1 MRKWAVLTTVAMLAV
16 SVFIG
21 GCAQYSALGVDSI
34 EYMGLSYGPSELPM
48 LSADM
53 LYYTGDASGGAKLY
67 APGWTSPEKVPSLL
81 FIKDAL
87 GYRAFSKLADNPPVY
102 AYTPYESYNVGE
114 AVTFG
119 LMDEAG
125 GIVELRNSAPFEVQ
139 RRENGE
145 WKTIYQPVAAQVIT
159 TLENGTYKAWAWEQQ
174 YSGGGKVG
182 TGDYRAV
189 IDGKYEV
196 YFTITEG
203 APVVRLE
210 TTDYDDDTLRN
221 TFGSVPEHA
230 AIGKYYTKYDS
241 GVRDDVAGQML
252 FKAYM
257 KGADAE
263 KLRSALKTA
272 MADSGRLEMLPC
284 LAVHASYNG
293 RPSWIIVYNWG
304 MGGEG
309 LGHIR
314 YYVVDDATG
323 EIAYFMTCR

>member
-1 MRKWAVLTTVAMLAV
+1 MSWILAALAV
-16 SVFIG
+16 VVFVLAG
-21 GCAQYSALGVDSI
+21 GCAQYIASGPGSI
-34 EYMGLSYGPSELPM
+34 EYMGLSYGPSEHAL
-48 LSADM
+48 LSQDR
-53 LYYTGDASGGAKLY
+53 LYYTGVIDNGSKLY
-67 APGWTSPEKVPSLL
+67 APGWTSPEKVPSLI
-81 FIKDAL
+81 FGKDML
-87 GYRAFSKLADNPPVY
+87 GEYHAFSKLADNPPVY

-210 TTDYDDDTLRN
+210 TTDYDNDTLRN

-272 MADSGRLEMLPC
+272 MADSRRLEMLPC